1 MKVAVY
7 GKYLK
12 ESQLTMLR
20 KVFDEML
27 KRGWTISVYKP
38 FYLQIERF
46 FEFTKRL
53 HTFNNDEDL
62 FNQADLLFSIGGDG
76 TFLETILLVRDT
88 GIPVLGINM
97 GRLGFLSAISTD
109 QIEKS
114 FELIAQREYY
124 IESRSLLRLSTNNQL
139 FGDNNFAL
147 NEVSICKNHPLS
159 MIAVSVW
166 IDDQFLNTY
175 QSDGLII
182 ATPTGSTAYSMSCNG
197 NILIPQSRNFIITPI
212 APHNLTARPIIVP
225 DSCKIK
231 VKIERYKDLVSI
243 GLDSRTAVLDEPI
256 EMFIEKEDFQLNIVR
271 FMHQDYYTTLRNK
284 LNWGLDLR
292 N

>member
-1 MKVAVY
+1 
-7 GKYLK
+7 
-12 ESQLTMLR
+12 MLR
-20 KVFDEML
+20 KVFDEMF
-27 KRGWTISVYKP
+27 KRGWTISVYEP
-38 FYLQIERF
+38 FYLQLEGKIPC
-46 FEFTKRL
+46 TNLL
-53 HTFNNDEDL
+53 HIFKNDEDL

-114 FELIAQREYY
+114 FQLIAQRDYF
-124 IESRSLLRLSTNNQL
+124 IESRSLLRLSTKNVL
-139 FGDNNFAL
+139 FGENNFAL

-166 IDDQFLNTY
+166 INDQFLNTY

-197 NILIPQSRNFIITPI
+197 NILLPQSKNFIITPI
-212 APHNLTARPIIVP
+212 APHNLTVRPIIVP

-243 GLDSRTAVLDEPI
+243 GLDSRTVVIDDPI
-256 EMFIEKEDFQLNIVR
+256 EMLIEKEEFHLNIVR
-271 FMHQDYYTTLRNK
+271 FVQQDYFTTLRNK